1 LDDPSSSNPHQTD
14 YGKGFRRYSCAAG
27 TIIIKRV
34 PAELSVSRHEHDCA
48 HLSIL
53 LSGYAEEEWQNR
65 SVERTCNVMTLHPA
79 GSHHA
84 MQFHREGSTSLVI
97 ELVDD
102 FVDSFDRMSVASSY
116 VRHAAS
122 QIVASVAIGDSL
134 ELHETVLALVTH
146 VKNQNALT
154 QDRPPIWLSNVAQAV
169 MDNLSEIPTLQALA
183 ETAGVE
189 PAHMV
194 RMYRRYFGTTI
205 GTASR
210 RARLAHARTLMLDQD
225 MPLAHVAAETGFA
238 DQSHMGRWFRR
249 EYGVTPQ
256 RLSRIFNPAL
266 A

>member
-1 LDDPSSSNPHQTD
+1 
-14 YGKGFRRYSCAAG
+14 
-27 TIIIKRV
+27 
-34 PAELSVSRHEHDCA
+34 
-48 HLSIL
+48 
-53 LSGYAEEEWQNR
+53 
-65 SVERTCNVMTLHPA
+65 MTLHPA

-84 MQFHREGSTSLVI
+84 MQFHRHGSTSLVV
-97 ELVDD
+97 EMTDD
-102 FVDSFDRMSVASSY
+102 FAEGFDRVVTASSH

-134 ELHETVLALVTH
+134 ELQESILALVTH
-146 VKNQNALT
+146 VRNQNAST
-154 QDRPPIWLSNVAQAV
+154 CSKPPIWLRHVEQEV
-169 MDNLSEIPTLQALA
+169 MDNLWEMPTLQALA
-183 ETAGVE
+183 DTAGVE

-194 RMYRRYFGTTI
+194 RMYRRYFGISI

-256 RLSRIFNPAL
+256 RLSGLFNPAL
-266 A
+266 AHQ